1 LEALSKV
8 NITGSIQNLSN
19 NVLTQFNGTV
29 DVILFEKPSQI
40 ITLGNE
46 NPSYLY
52 TERDNIV
59 FKGKASITSGRF
71 NISFI
76 MPKNISYQ
84 YGAGKFSFYAYSSEL
99 NTDASGASDN
109 IIIGGSASSIVSD
122 NDPPEIR
129 LFMGDTTYT
138 AGTVVKPNTLLVAR
152 LFDESGITI
161 SNSLLDQNI
170 QAIIDGDSVVNLND
184 FYEADID
191 TYKSGWLN
199 YPINNL
205 TPGPHTIAVKAWDIY
220 NNPAEVQIDF
230 IVSETDQLVLT
241 KLRNYP
247 NPFIDNTNF
256 TFDHNRAGEDLDIH
270 LQIYNS
276 NGAIVKESIYE
287 LHQSYTTASGIEWD
301 GRNSSGLKVRPGIYF
316 YKIIVRSMLDGASSQ
331 LYQKL
336 IIY

>member
-1 LEALSKV
+1 
-8 NITGSIQNLSN
+8 
-19 NVLTQFNGTV
+19 
-29 DVILFEKPSQI
+29 
-40 ITLGNE
+40 
-46 NPSYLY
+46 
-52 TERDNIV
+52 
-59 FKGKASITSGRF
+59 
-71 NISFI
+71 
-76 MPKNISYQ
+76 
-84 YGAGKFSFYAYSSEL
+84 
-99 NTDASGASDN
+99 
-109 IIIGGSASSIVSD
+109 
-122 NDPPEIR
+122 
-129 LFMGDTTYT
+129 MGDTTYT

-287 LHQSYTTASGIEWD
+287 LYQSYTTASGIEWD